1 MTEILQ
7 LPTPIKSSED
17 VKDYKLIQLPN
28 GLKAL
33 LISDTSY
40 DLKKLEDEQNSND
53 ESNTGLK
60 KSAAGLCI
68 GTNGYYNINHIDKW
82 GKFWYIGFANAFG
95 TAIIPKSLLVLPDQ
109 YLRLGTP
116 FENGQKY
123 IPNFAFK

>member
-1 MTEILQ
+1 MAEIRQ

-40 DLKKLEDEQNSND
+40 DLKKLEEEQNSND

-68 GTNGYYNINHIDKW
+68 GIYFFSNIFTLCTIRMPLT
-82 GKFWYIGFANAFG
+82 AMAF
-95 TAIIPKSLLVLPDQ
+95 IIHTHFLKTYFLKRV
-109 YLRLGTP
+109 
-116 FENGQKY
+116 F
-123 IPNFAFK
+123 FF